1 MNTIKYYRERNN
13 MTQEELAEK
22 LGLTQRMISYYE
34 NGKKI
39 PSGKTLL
46 RFKKLFNVTAD
57 ELLSNYTLETPKRL
71 DKQT

>member
-1 MNTIKYYRERNN
+1 